1 VPFDWKE
8 FLELSR
14 DLRGQSGSGYS
25 CEAAERT
32 AVSRAYYGAFCHA
45 RNFAATNLSF
55 IPSYNHKDHVALP
68 NYFKRIGHM
77 DIADNLLEL
86 RLWRNQC
93 DYDDFIVSLEQI
105 VQEAIDRAQ
114 EVINYCS

>member
-1 VPFDWKE
+1 
-8 FLELSR
+8 
-14 DLRGQSGSGYS
+14 
-25 CEAAERT
+25 
-32 AVSRAYYGAFCHA
+32 
-45 RNFAATNLSF
+45 
-55 IPSYNHKDHVALP
+55 
-68 NYFKRIGHM
+68 M

-93 DYDDFIVSLEQI
+93 DYDDFIVNLEQM